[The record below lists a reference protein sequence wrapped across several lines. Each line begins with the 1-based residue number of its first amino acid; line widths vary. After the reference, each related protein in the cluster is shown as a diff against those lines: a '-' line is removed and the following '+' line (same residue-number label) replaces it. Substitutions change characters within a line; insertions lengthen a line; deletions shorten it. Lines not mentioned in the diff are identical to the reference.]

1 MRYLCL
7 DFETNGFSERNA
19 AFKNWTLPFSSYP
32 VQICVY
38 AVEDGEVSHLYETVI
53 SGVTSRSEWAQKNI
67 RLTLEEIEGGI
78 PFYQMIDELADLI
91 KTGDVLVAHNASFD
105 IGMCIGTAARR
116 IRNEPLDLGAIDM
129 ILAAPRFCTVRC
141 AYCKSIFGKQP
152 KMQQLCDHFEVE
164 LVNAHDAAG
173 DSLALAKCVAEALRR
188 GVMI

>member
-19 AFKNWTLPFSSYP
+19 EFKNWTLPFANHP
-32 VQICVY
+32 VQLSVH

-53 SGVTSRSEWAQKNI
+53 CGVTSRSKWAQDNI
-67 RLTLEEIEGGI
+67 RLTLEEIANGI
-78 PFYQMIDELADLI
+78 PFDQMIDELADLI

-116 IRNEPLDLGAIDM
+116 IRYDIDLGAIDM
-129 ILAAPRFCTVRC
+129 ILTAPRFCTLRC
-141 AYCKSIFGKQP
+141 AYCKTTLCKQP
-152 KMQQLCDHFEVE
+152 NMQQLCDHFEVK

-173 DSLALAKCVAEALRR
+173 DSLALAQCVAEALRR
-188 GVMI
+188 GVML